1 VKIEYDPE
9 ADALYI
15 QVREAD
21 AADNIDIEDGV
32 SVDVDAERHI
42 VGLEI
47 LEASKRMTAAD
58 LSSIVILRFPLD
70 STST

>member
-1 VKIEYDPE
+1 MKIEYDPE

-58 LSSIVILRFPLD
+58 LSSIVIHRFPLE